1 MRAQSIGTPITRKA
15 LPSLAWAALGV
26 LAFSFTFPATAL
38 TERGFDPYLVGAG
51 RSVIAAAVAAACLRS
66 VRARLPQREQWP
78 GLITVAVGCGIGFG
92 LLSALA
98 LQHTTAS
105 HAAVVIGL
113 LPATTAAVAAIRTGE
128 RPGPLFWAASCLGTA
143 AVVGYALSRQAGTLH
158 AADLL
163 LLAALVIG
171 AAGYAEGGRL
181 ARTMPG
187 WQVIAWGVLAALPI
201 SLPITVA
208 AIAHR
213 PAVHLSAPAVAGLAY
228 VGIVSMFVGFLAWY
242 RGLAGAGV
250 ARASQLQLCQP
261 LLTIAWS
268 VPLLGDHLD
277 AAALL
282 TVLVVSGCVLVT
294 QRARHAGTAPESAAD
309 VVGAPPGATPRTRIH
324 RHADRA
330 IHNRDELYEI
340 LDAGLVAH
348 VAFIA
353 DGCPVVLPM
362 GYARDGDTL
371 LLHGSSRNR
380 MLRTL
385 ADGAELCATVTLL
398 DGLVLGA
405 TAFTHSMNYRSAVI
419 YGRAIP
425 ITDPCAKAYAL
436 DCIVDFILPGRAR
449 DLPEHRPGEL
459 AATLVLAVALHE
471 VSVKARSG
479 PPPPASP
486 RGTSP
491 WMGVIPLAL
500 TRGEPQPA
508 GSEQRP
514 GQRPAR

>member
-1 MRAQSIGTPITRKA
+1 MKGQSSATCINRKA
-15 LPSLAWAALGV
+15 FSSLGWAALGV

-38 TERGFDPYLVGAG
+38 AEQGFDPYLVGAG
-51 RSVIAAAVAAACLRS
+51 RSVIAAAVAAACLWA
-66 VRARLPQREQWP
+66 VRAPLPARDHWP
-78 GLITVAVGCGIGFG
+78 GLIAVASGCGIGFG

-98 LQHTTAS
+98 LPHTTSS

-113 LPATTAAVAAIRTGE
+113 LPAATAAVATIRTGE
-128 RPGPLFWAASCLGTA
+128 RPGPLFWAASSLGTA
-143 AVVGYALSRQAGTLH
+143 AVVGYALSRQAGALQ

-171 AAGYAEGGRL
+171 AVGYAEGGRL
-181 ARTMPG
+181 ARVIPG
-187 WQVIAWGVLAALPI
+187 WHVIAWGVLVALPV
-201 SLPITVA
+201 SFPVTVA
-208 AIAHR
+208 ALTQH
-213 PAVHLSAPAVAGLAY
+213 PTMHLSASAVAGLAY

-282 TVLVVSGCVLVT
+282 TVFVVSGCVLLT
-294 QRARHAGTAPESAAD
+294 QWARDTGAGPKHAIDMTATPLGT
-309 VVGAPPGATPRTRIH
+309 TPRTRIR

-330 IHNRDELYEI
+330 IHNRDELYDI
-340 LDAGLVAH
+340 VDAGLVAH

-353 DGCPVVLPM
+353 DGYPVVLPM

-380 MLRTL
+380 MLRAL
-385 ADGAELCATVTLL
+385 ASGTELCATITLL

-425 ITDPCAKAYAL
+425 VTDPRAKGHAL
-436 DCIVDFILPGRAR
+436 GRIVDFLLPGRSSE
-449 DLPEHRPGEL
+449 LPAHKPQEL
-459 AATLVLAVALHE
+459 GATLVLAVPLHE

-479 PPPPASP
+479 PPPPASS
-486 RGTSP
+486 RGTQP
-491 WMGVIPLAL
+491 WTGVIPLAL
-500 TRGEPQPA
+500 TRGEPQPTR
-508 GSEQRP
+508 SKQCP
-514 GQRPAR
+514 GQRPAG

>member
-1 MRAQSIGTPITRKA
+1 M
-15 LPSLAWAALGV
+15 

-38 TERGFDPYLVGAG
+38 AEQSFDPYLVGAG
-51 RSVIAAAVAAACLRS
+51 RSVIAAAVAALCLRW
-66 VRARLPQREQWP
+66 VHAPLPQREHWP
-78 GLITVAVGCGIGFG
+78 GLIVVAVGCGIGFG

-98 LQHTTAS
+98 LQHTTSS
-105 HAAVVIGL
+105 HAAVMIGL
-113 LPATTAAVAAIRTGE
+113 LPVATAAVAAIRVGE
-128 RPGPLFWAASCLGTA
+128 RPGPLFWAASCLGTV
-143 AVVGYALSRQAGTLH
+143 AVVGYALFHQAGTLH

-163 LLAALVIG
+163 LLAALMVG

-201 SLPITVA
+201 SLPVTVVA
-208 AIAHR
+208 AFYR
-213 PAVHLSAPAVAGLAY
+213 PTVELSTPALMGLAY

-250 ARASQLQLCQP
+250 ARASQLQLFQP

-277 AAALL
+277 AATLL
-282 TVLVVSGCVLVT
+282 AVLAVSGCVLVT
-294 QRARHAGTAPESAAD
+294 QRARHAGAAPDHAAD
-309 VVGAPPGATPRTRIH
+309 VAATPLGDTPRTQIR

-330 IHNRDELYEI
+330 IHNRDELDEI

-353 DGCPVVLPM
+353 DGHPVVLPM

-380 MLRTL
+380 MLRAL
-385 ADGAELCATVTLL
+385 SDGAELCATITLL

-425 ITDPCAKAYAL
+425 ITDSRAKGRAL
-436 DCIVDFILPGRAR
+436 DRIVDFLLPGRTR
-449 DLPEHRPGEL
+449 ELPEHRSGEL
-459 AATLVLAVALHE
+459 AATLVLAVPLRE

-479 PPPPASP
+479 PPAPASP
-486 RGTSP
+486 RGARP
-491 WMGVIPLAL
+491 WTGVIPLAL
-500 TRGEPQPA
+500 ARGEPQPSAA
-508 GSEQRP
+508 GSEQCS